1 MDERI
6 SQSVGRQRCA
16 ERESDEEVWRELGG
30 EKKLT
35 TKNTWITKSEE
46 PESDFNRRVRK
57 GRIEHKSENHH
68 EDRGGREGL
77 MKNILTCVIVL
88 VVLLISCP
96 QTSYAQPERK
106 ALERVRLTVPAKSLT
121 FVPYYFGKAQGFF
134 AREGID
140 LEIIV
145 MRPPLGVAALV
156 AGELEYSAAGG
167 LSVRAALKGA
177 SLRLV
182 TFIQTRLSFS
192 LIGQPGMTGARI
204 KNVSVSGIGSLAHY
218 AAQTMM
224 KRLGNEKV
232 AYVSTNTT
240 ANSYTAL
247 LSKATDAVILSPPY
261 TSMSTL
267 AGYPEL
273 ANTYDLRDLQGGL
286 VARLPYIQEHRERV
300 KAVIRATLRS
310 MDSIVR
316 NESEVVAYLQKD
328 FQLEPRIAADTFKIL
343 RQIVNSDGDIEEP
356 VLKSIVDKIRQESGV
371 AAEIPLERLVDLSL
385 LREVKAELR
394 KK

>member
-1 MDERI
+1 
-6 SQSVGRQRCA
+6 
-16 ERESDEEVWRELGG
+16 L
-30 EKKLT
+30 EK
-35 TKNTWITKSEE
+35 
-46 PESDFNRRVRK
+46 VRF
-57 GRIEHKSENHH
+57 
-68 EDRGGREGL
+68 
-77 MKNILTCVIVL
+77 TVL
-88 VVLLISCP
+88 
-96 QTSYAQPERK
+96 
-106 ALERVRLTVPAKSLT
+106 AKSLT
-121 FVPYYFGKAQGFF
+121 FVPYYFGKVQGFF

-145 MRPPLGVAALV
+145 MRPPLGVTALL

-177 SLRLV
+177 PLRLV

-247 LSKATDAVILSPPY
+247 LGKATDAVILSPPY
-261 TSMSTL
+261 TSMATL
-267 AGYPEL
+267 AGYPDL

-300 KAVIRATLRS
+300 KAVIRGTLRS
-310 MDSIVR
+310 MDTIVK
-316 NESEVVAYLQKD
+316 NEGEVVAYLQKD
-328 FQLEPRIAADTFKIL
+328 FQLEPRIAVDTFKIL

-356 VLKSIVDKIRQESGV
+356 VLKSIVDKIRQESGM
-371 AAEIPLERLVDLSL
+371 ATEISLDRLVDLSL
-385 LREVKAELR
+385 LREVRAELR